1 MTRGVMAWAARATTN
16 CLANP
21 DNLAEWKNRYLVWQL
36 LGAFLS
42 MGFNSK
48 TTFAITV
55 RIAHLRIAHWGAILR
70 WAILTPLVIRIA
82 HLNIMFCMFVY
93 A

>member
-1 MTRGVMAWAARATTN
+1 MAWAARATTN

-48 TTFAITV
+48 TTFVARLRRV
-55 RIAHLRIAHWGAILR
+55 RSAFMAHG
-70 WAILTPLVIRIA
+70 
-82 HLNIMFCMFVY
+82 NSQ
-93 A
+93 